1 MHKAAWLRLSNF
13 GLSQYL
19 QATADR
25 GVIPPYISLE
35 RTQEMA
41 TKSRTAAKA
50 KNPLKPRLISLRKAP
65 CDSPCTSVIR
75 FLTDHEMP
83 ANVGISIPPYTK
95 VDGYRHLNLFVRFS
109 QETATEPPVD
119 LGVIFAFDTSGK
131 MGARRY
137 VNLEENVA
145 APQGTN
151 MISVSG
157 SGTWHG
163 SPHNI
168 SSYVARF
175 PVLGP
180 YVEVFVY
187 NQAPDPRTVSVWGYL
202 VS

>member
-1 MHKAAWLRLSNF
+1 MAIK
-13 GLSQYL
+13 
-19 QATADR
+19 R
-25 GVIPPYISLE
+25 G
-35 RTQEMA
+35 TG
-41 TKSRTAAKA
+41 AKA
-50 KNPLKPRLISLRKAP
+50 KKLLKPRLVNLRKSP

-95 VDGYRHLNLFVRFS
+95 VDGYRYLNLFVRFS
-109 QETATEPPVD
+109 QETAVEPPVD

-157 SGTWHG
+157 AGAWHG

-175 PVLGP
+175 PVMGP
-180 YVEVFVY
+180 FVGVFVY
-187 NQAPDPRTVSVWGYL
+187 NQAPERRTVSVWGYL